1 MQMTE
6 VDVEIQ
12 ARVLLNR
19 LGVPTPFT
27 GYKMLSVALTIA
39 HDCTE
44 ANCSLSKE
52 IYPVVAKR
60 FKSTLPRT
68 ERNIRHA
75 IRETWVHGN
84 RDELRELFP
93 LCPTNDPPTN
103 SGFISRLSME
113 LQTVT
118 RKVRGDERN

>member
-6 VDVEIQ
+6 IDVEIQ

-27 GYKMLSVALTIA
+27 GYKMLGVALTIA

-60 FKSTLPRT
+60 FKSTLPRV

-93 LCPTNDPPTN
+93 MCTRANPPMN
-103 SGFISRLSME
+103 RSFIARLALE
-113 LQTVT
+113 LQVVT
-118 RKVRGDERN
+118 RKVRGDER